1 MTKEIILAVIVSF
14 DTFLVAAACCNGGI
28 RIPLLPAAA
37 INFIGGAVLGLSLGI
52 SGVLSRFLPVSF
64 CRTAGTVVLCLIGAF
79 TIFKS
84 LIRSLVGRLSEKGE
98 LSLDTG
104 FSGLMIKLYLDDTA
118 ADLDHSSSLSLA
130 EASALAL
137 ASSLDSAATG
147 LSCGAAG
154 ISPVKAGIF
163 AFITGF
169 AALIAGSLLGRKIS
183 SRRSD
188 LSWLGG
194 VFLIFFAVFGQNS

>member
-1 MTKEIILAVIVSF
+1 MFKEIILAVIVSF
-14 DTFLVAAACCNGGI
+14 DTFLVSAACCNSGI
-28 RIPLLPAAA
+28 RIPVLPAVV
-37 INFIGGAVLGLSLGI
+37 INFIGGAVLGVTLGFSGLLSH
-52 SGVLSRFLPVSF
+52 FLPVSF
-64 CRTAGTVVLCLIGAF
+64 CRTAGTVVLCMIGTV

-84 LIRSLVGRLSEKGE
+84 LVRILADSLSEKGE
-98 LSLDTG
+98 LSLKTG
-104 FSGLMIKLYLDDTA
+104 FSGLMVKLYLDDTA
-118 ADLDHSSSLSLA
+118 ADLDHSSSLSLS

-147 LSCGAAG
+147 LGCGTAG

-163 AFITGF
+163 AFISGF
-169 AALIAGSLLGRKIS
+169 IALMAGSLLGRKIS
-183 SRRSD
+183 SRRHD